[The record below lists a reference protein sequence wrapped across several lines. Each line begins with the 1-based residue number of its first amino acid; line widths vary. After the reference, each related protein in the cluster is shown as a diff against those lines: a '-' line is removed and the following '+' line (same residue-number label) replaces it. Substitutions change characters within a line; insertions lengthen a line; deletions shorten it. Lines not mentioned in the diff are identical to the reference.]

1 MTEEPQ
7 KETPAR
13 KRGSIEDIW
22 ERLGVDVNDPQSVR
36 ELMEDL
42 VYLRDLRE
50 RVQARRNLTWTVV
63 MGAIASAI
71 IGALAVLLSSF
82 FSHVGGKL
90 P

>member
-13 KRGSIEDIW
+13 KRGSSEDIW

-42 VYLRDLRE
+42 VYLRDMRE
-50 RVQARRNLTWTVV
+50 RVQARRNLTWMAL
-63 MGAIASAI
+63 MGAVASAVV
-71 IGALAVLLSSF
+71 GALSVLLSNF
-82 FSHVGGKL
+82 FAHTGKL